1 MTRPVGFAQRSPG
14 GEVRVA
20 IIEPERLMRALMAE
34 AVDRATGMRTVVVA
48 GTCAEARARMRTTWM
63 DVVAIEVDL
72 PDGNG
77 VTLALE
83 LQRAD
88 PQLSIVTVTRH
99 DVRSII
105 ETTERHLRRPW
116 SHISKLAQSGA
127 SDLVETIRAAAT
139 GPDKVPGPRSSAI
152 DVPDPFEAL
161 TAQQFAV
168 LRLISEGFSNVQV
181 AERLGLSRRTVENH
195 LLAIYRAFAISS
207 EEVNPRVSAVL
218 RFLAHSIRY

>member
-1 MTRPVGFAQRSPG
+1 
-14 GEVRVA
+14 
-20 IIEPERLMRALMAE
+20 MAE
-34 AVDRATGMRTVVVA
+34 AVDRTDGMRTVLA
-48 GTCAEARARMRTTWM
+48 AETCAEARSQMRTTWM
-63 DVVAIEVDL
+63 DVLAIEVDL

-88 PQLSIVTVTRH
+88 PQLSVVTVTRH
-99 DVRSII
+99 DVHSII
-105 ETTERHLRRPW
+105 ETTERHMRRPW
-116 SHISKLAQSGA
+116 SHISKLSQSGA
-127 SDLVETIRAAAT
+127 DDLVATIHAAAT
-139 GPDKVPGPRSSAI
+139 GPDNVPGPRSAAI
-152 DVPDPFEAL
+152 DVADPFEAL

-181 AERLGLSRRTVENH
+181 ADRLGLSRRTVENH
-195 LLAIYRAFAISS
+195 LLAIYRTFSISS